1 MRKLREI
8 NVFWKWALK
17 KGPKTR
23 AGARFSPWGCKKAA
37 KTPSFCGF
45 WPRALIALAAPREP
59 FAVFG
64 RGRGKSGQKPRVFGI
79 GLAKKAKNSAL
90 LAFCGALGQ
99 FFGQKR
105 RVFGLFSEKS
115 NGARVWARFLAKIG
129 VWLGPGAFFCV
140 LCVICGVFA
149 RLAEKKGVLPGFW
162 GGQAEKLRKLR
173 CFGAGFGAGRR

>member
-1 MRKLREI
+1 LRKLREI

-64 RGRGKSGQKPRVFGI
+64 RGRGKSGQKPWI
-79 GLAKKAKNSAL
+79 LALGTQKRPKIRHFWRFVAPWGTFSAKNVEFLAFFRKKATALGFGRGFWQNSA
-90 LAFCGALGQ
+90 
-99 FFGQKR
+99 FG
-105 RVFGLFSEKS
+105 
-115 NGARVWARFLAKIG
+115 
-129 VWLGPGAFFCV
+129 
-140 LCVICGVFA
+140 
-149 RLAEKKGVLPGFW
+149 
-162 GGQAEKLRKLR
+162 
-173 CFGAGFGAGRR
+173 